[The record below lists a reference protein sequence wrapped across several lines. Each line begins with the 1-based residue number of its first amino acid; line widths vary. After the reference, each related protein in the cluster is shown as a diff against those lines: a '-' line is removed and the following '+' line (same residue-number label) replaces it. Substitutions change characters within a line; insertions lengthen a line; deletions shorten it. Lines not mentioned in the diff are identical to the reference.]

1 MILSLSLLEIINQIE
16 FYTVSINSFL
26 ITIARGLYHRFE
38 IVYVSI
44 VEDEKE
50 IGIGSKWTILEE
62 AERVMIRENPLSFQR
77 LHLHPW
83 INLYSETFI
92 DKFIFS
98 LLQHDRIFNQN

>member
-16 FYTVSINSFL
+16 FYTVSINSFLIL

-50 IGIGSKWTILEE
+50 IGIGSK
-62 AERVMIRENPLSFQR
+62 
-77 LHLHPW
+77 
-83 INLYSETFI
+83 
-92 DKFIFS
+92 
-98 LLQHDRIFNQN
+98 

>member
-1 MILSLSLLEIINQIE
+1 MILFLSLLEIINQIE

-50 IGIGSKWTILEE
+50 IGIGSKWTILDE
-62 AERVMIRENPLSFQR
+62 AERVMIRENPLS
-77 LHLHPW
+77 L
-83 INLYSETFI
+83 TFT
-92 DKFIFS
+92 S
-98 LLQHDRIFNQN
+98 LNKPLLWNFHRQIYILSLATR

>member
-1 MILSLSLLEIINQIE
+1 MILFLSLLEIINQIE

-50 IGIGSKWTILEE
+50 IGIGSK
-62 AERVMIRENPLSFQR
+62 
-77 LHLHPW
+77 
-83 INLYSETFI
+83 
-92 DKFIFS
+92 
-98 LLQHDRIFNQN
+98 